1 MQKETYNRLLGPRF
15 NEIQE
20 ISKKTDFNNLTNYF
34 KTSRISPINF
44 IKFIGPFGFF
54 KEIRDSDNL
63 LKEAEEQIK
72 FKQNDKRKTKR

>member
-1 MQKETYNRLLGPRF
+1 MQKETYNRLLGPRL

-20 ISKKTDFNNLTNYF
+20 ISKKTDFNNLTNL
-34 KTSRISPINF
+34 TSRISPINF